1 MEKIA
6 LAVPVVVEG
15 RYDKAAVCSVV
26 DAAVITT
33 DGFGVFNNTE
43 KRALIKRVSERGI
56 VVLCD
61 SDKAGGVIRSFLN
74 GVVDKERIYP
84 VYAPRVFGK
93 EKRKRAPSKE
103 GILGV
108 EGVGSAAL
116 RGIFETLVAQNPH
129 LLKEGG
135 EAQPREEITKSDFY
149 EDGFSGKD
157 GAAEARD
164 RLAAYFG
171 FPPGMTSGALLSA
184 INVVADRPAYKKAVE
199 EINNEGLR

>member
-6 LAVPVVVEG
+6 LAVPVIVEG

-33 DGFGVFNNTE
+33 DGFAVFRNSE
-43 KRALIKRVSERGI
+43 KRELIKRVSERGI

-61 SDKAGGVIRSFLN
+61 SDSAGGVIRSFLN
-74 GVVDKERIYP
+74 GVVDKEKIYP
-84 VYAPRVFGK
+84 VYAPRVPGK
-93 EKRKRAPSKE
+93 EKRKRYPSKE

-108 EGVGSAAL
+108 EGVGSAVLREVFEAL
-116 RGIFETLVAQNPH
+116 VRQNPH
-129 LLKEGG
+129 LLREGG
-135 EAQPREEITKSDFY
+135 EAPPCEPVAKGDFY

-157 GAAEARD
+157 GAASARD

-171 FPPGMTSGALLSA
+171 LPPGMTSGALLSA
-184 INVVADRPAYKKAVE
+184 INVIADRPAYKKAVE
-199 EINNEGLR
+199 EIKNG